1 LYLCVKILSST
12 KMRRKIESKDSTR
25 LYLTS
30 IIGVTLISMLL
41 LYFYLNRRNS
51 MGFPFTS
58 LEQDLRAEIRWLE
71 DNGETLWANDS
82 LKTLVSTKRETVKK
96 ASSNDLHKLIEYKD
110 GYIKA
115 LAFEGLCD
123 RDDRHLY
130 DAIMSILADTSS
142 FIEESFGPTSI
153 GEYCVI
159 NVLSMQIPN
168 SPPRPKPK
176 YDLDKLFNKK
186 ELALIAAK
194 YQENKARTFKPDFY

>member
-1 LYLCVKILSST
+1 
-12 KMRRKIESKDSTR
+12 MRRRFENKNSIH

-30 IIGVTLISMLL
+30 IIGVAFVVMLIISF
-41 LYFYLNRRNS
+41 YFNRRTS
-51 MGFPFTS
+51 FGFHFAS
-58 LEQDLRAEIRWLE
+58 LEQDIRAEIRWLE

-82 LKTLVSTKRETVKK
+82 LKTLVSTKRKTVKK
-96 ASSNDLHKLIEYKD
+96 ASSNDLRKLIEYKD

-123 RDDRHLY
+123 RADGHLY

-142 FIEESFGPTSI
+142 FIEESFGPTAI

-176 YDLDKLFNKK
+176 YDLDKIFSKK